1 MVGIW
6 ASAFA
11 QQLSDRLE
19 DKKAENAIRQA
30 ANDQYDQDLV
40 EVFSKQHKE
49 NASFYENTMA
59 RELAENKKFEGD
71 TTTLVDAL
79 RVAIEETPIVDDGIP
94 LSNQEKQ
101 GRIDEGEIL
110 KYMKVFRSKNPSIKL
125 TREDMLPGLLKALQV
140 NPNLFR
146 KQPSN
151 SEINKTP
158 NEPDPVETKNMAKL
172 IKDDSELK
180 ESMKDESFLNTASDF
195 LSPIWASLTNEPGR
209 RMTPEQV
216 KELMIQRYGENYTKV
231 SKYREEYIAG
241 KGTQLRL
248 DPDVVTNLMEGMV
261 TESQGRTKKEARAVR
276 AMGQA
281 EDWKYQQDRLAGQPI
296 ALSITDVA
304 KMTKLVAQDMTFK
317 LTDTWGGVKHDL
329 QGQAVFSKGSGAT
342 ATLNAQGADLVNRM
356 GQEFSEELKKLKDSL
371 VYNQA
376 KPQAQLELYE
386 DIKAN
391 LPSLKVV
398 ALYTE
403 KSRAARISGGS
414 LNDQD
419 NLNLYDEAFAE
430 VYGSKPKKS
439 STPSKKISTAT
450 TSGSLTVNI
459 TKANQNIFQDG
470 TAQITQVQIDALPS
484 GSRSK
489 YKVDDEIEV
498 TYKSD
503 TTGKTNGTYTITKVN
518 P

>member
-79 RVAIEETPIVDDGIP
+79 RVAVEKNVIVDDGIP

-110 KYMKVFRSKNPSIKL
+110 KYMKVFRSNNPSIKL

-248 DPDVVTNLMEGMV
+248 DPDVVTNLMESMV
-261 TESQGRTKKEARAVR
+261 TESQGRDKKKAQEDRTEQNINAEKTRRGFLAEKNMPINASMVR
-276 AMGQA
+276 GM
-281 EDWKYQQDRLAGQPI
+281 KK
-296 ALSITDVA
+296 SVS
-304 KMTKLVAQDMTFK
+304 QDMTIK
-317 LTDTWGGVKHDL
+317 LTGTWGSTEYDS
-329 QGQAVFSKGSGAT
+329 QQQAMFSKGSGYG

-356 GQEFSEELKKLKDSL
+356 GDEFSEELKKVSRNPK
-371 VYNQA
+371 YNQNNT
-376 KPQAQLELYE
+376 QAELELQE
-386 DIKAN
+386 DIRAN

-403 KSRAARISGGS
+403 KSRAARINGGS

-419 NLNLYDEAFAE
+419 NLELYNKAFAE
-430 VYGSKPKKS
+430 VYGSKPKGS
-439 STPSKKISTAT
+439 STPPKKISTAT
-450 TSGSLTVNI
+450 TGGAVVVDAV
-459 TKANQNIFQDG
+459 ANQNIFQDG

-489 YKVDDEIEV
+489 YKVGDEIEV
-498 TYKSD
+498 TYKRG
-503 TTGKTNGTYTITKVN
+503 TTGKTNGTYTITKGT

>member
-6 ASAFA
+6 AAAFA

-40 EVFSKQHKE
+40 EVFSKQHVE
-49 NASFYENTMA
+49 NARFYENAMA
-59 RELAENKKFEGD
+59 RDIAENKKFEGE
-71 TTTLVDAL
+71 TTTLLDAL
-79 RVAIEETPIVDDGIP
+79 RVAVESTPIVDNGVQ

-101 GRIDEGEIL
+101 GRIDESEAL
-110 KYMKVFRSKNPSIKL
+110 KYMKVFRSKNPNIKL

-140 NPNLFR
+140 NPNIFM
-146 KQPSN
+146 KQPSS

-158 NEPDPVETKNMAKL
+158 NELDPVAMKQTAKL

-261 TESQGRTKKEARAVR
+261 TKSEGRTKKEARTAR
-276 AMGQA
+276 AMGRA
-281 EDWKYQQDRLAGQPI
+281 EDRKYEQDWKAGQPI
-296 ALSITDVA
+296 DLSINDVA

-317 LTDTWGGVKHDL
+317 LTDTWGGVKYDG

-342 ATLNAQGADLVNRM
+342 ATLNSQGADLVNRM
-356 GQEFSEELKKLKDSL
+356 GREFREELKKLKDSL

-376 KPQAQLELYE
+376 NPQAQLELYE

-419 NLNLYDEAFAE
+419 NLELYNKAFAE
-430 VYGSKPKKS
+430 VYPN
-439 STPSKKISTAT
+439 ISPTAAASGPTVTT
-450 TSGSLTVNI
+450 TSGAVEVDAV
-459 TKANQNIFQDG
+459 ANQNIFQAG
-470 TAQITQVQIDALPS
+470 TARITQAQINALPS

-489 YKVDDEIEV
+489 YKVGDEIEV
-498 TYKSD
+498 TYKRG
-503 TTGKTNGTYTITKVN
+503 TTGKTSDTYTITKVN